1 MEKEFNIFDL
11 EDMIFKNERLEAL
24 VGILQL
30 LISKDKLVEVR
41 GTAENA
47 VGFSLYE
54 IQMGLR
60 ENNENLRVFLEE
72 GIKNRR

>member
-24 VGILQL
+24 VGILQQ
-30 LISKDKLVEVR
+30 LISEDDLVEVR
-41 GTAENA
+41 GTTENA
-47 VGFSLYE
+47 VGFALYE

-60 ENNENLRVFLEE
+60 ENNENLRAFLKE